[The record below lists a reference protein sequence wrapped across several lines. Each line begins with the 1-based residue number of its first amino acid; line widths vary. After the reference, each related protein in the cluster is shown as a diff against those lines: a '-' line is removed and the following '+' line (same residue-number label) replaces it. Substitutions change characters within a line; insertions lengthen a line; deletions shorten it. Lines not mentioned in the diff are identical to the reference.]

1 MFEDI
6 NNSGDGGVYAEL
18 VQNRAFQGSSIFPS
32 TLHYWHS
39 VGGAHLALKNL
50 SNPLSD
56 ALPTSMQVRG
66 GDEGEIGFWNE
77 GMHPTALL
85 RMHVELT
92 MAKASGGSQSKLI
105 GATTAHST
113 SMEDL
118 TAVSR
123 SLSSRIQP
131 ETLTQKRQLML
142 LRKAIYGPSINILS
156 SPHQM
161 LRTAIIRY
169 NSRCQ
174 LPVLKGH

>member
-32 TLHYWHS
+32 TLYYWHS
-39 VGGAHLALKNL
+39 IGGTHLALKNL

-66 GDEGEIGFWNE
+66 GDEDEIGFWNE
-77 GMHPTALL
+77 GIHPIALL
-85 RMHVELT
+85 WTCVELT
-92 MAKASGGSQSKLI
+92 MVKASGGSQSKQI
-105 GATTAHST
+105 GATMARST
-113 SMEDL
+113 SMGDL

-123 SLSSRIQP
+123 SLWCLIQQ
-131 ETLTQKRQLML
+131 ETLTQRRRLTLRQ
-142 LRKAIYGPSINILS
+142 RATHGHSTNTLS

-161 LRTAIIRY
+161 LRTATIRY

-174 LPVLKGH
+174 LQVLKAH